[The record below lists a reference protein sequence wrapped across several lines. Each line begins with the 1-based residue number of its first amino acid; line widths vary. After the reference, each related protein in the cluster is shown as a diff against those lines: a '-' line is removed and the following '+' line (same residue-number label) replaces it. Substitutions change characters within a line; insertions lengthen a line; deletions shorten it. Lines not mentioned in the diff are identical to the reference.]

1 MPGQQENTPTA
12 RGHALAVLRVRGTVL
27 GIALLPAA
35 FAVILLAGGST
46 GQLGGAW
53 DGLRWAVCA
62 VAVVTLAVAAGVATV
77 IARARPAVTPTVP
90 VAQSAA
96 PELYALVRDLARRLD
111 VPAPS
116 AIALTPD
123 CDSWLEDRTHRA
135 HAGAD
140 GRGGVSRSGTDTDA
154 GGTGPG
160 GTGPGG
166 RLADRVR
173 RRVRRGAAEPEA
185 PVLVI
190 GSPFLWWMRVA
201 ELRALL
207 APVVAGTGPS
217 AHPDIAAARRCV
229 RSLDAAVAAA
239 DHARATAGRPDG
251 GPGTVRGAVLRFAGW
266 IARQML
272 RSCGPHT
279 AEMERGVA
287 AAAADRA
294 KSTDRRLR
302 TTAQEQVGLAYA
314 GWDRLLTRVA
324 LPAWRTGRWP
334 SRLDA
339 GVVSAL
345 TELSRRDRLAEDF
358 SARLGERPAC
368 DLLEE
373 PGSMDESIS
382 LLAAR
387 LFHGEPRGHGAEGG
401 GWAPVDWA
409 QYPEEVVDRVWRA
422 EASRLFDALD
432 AYEASDAD
440 DATGSTDGTAGAGNT
455 GSTGSTGFG
464 ATAGAD
470 GSDSSGDSTG
480 IGAVSTTGTNG
491 GSRASGSPRADGAY
505 APGGRI
511 RGAEAPPYG
520 ATLARVMDRLTR
532 PGADGGGD
540 AGGPGTHGP
549 DGVGGAGDG
558 AFTPDG
564 TDEPDDSYDDGDTG
578 LGGPGEALA
587 ARVGAAAAREELARG
602 AVPGAGS
609 AADPAQP
616 LDGLPQPMGLPLQ
629 PPRSGRELLV
639 EHVTAAVCCAAVD
652 NAGAA
657 PGLDWLDGPV
667 LLVGD
672 ERAADLTRPV
682 LALVEDGDPRPLRG
696 WLASAGVRPDKPVR
710 LV

>member
-62 VAVVTLAVAAGVATV
+62 VAVVTLAVAAGVAAV

-135 HAGAD
+135 HAGTD
-140 GRGGVSRSGTDTDA
+140 GRGGVRRSGTDA
-154 GGTGPG
+154 GPG

-266 IARQML
+266 IARRML

-387 LFHGEPRGHGAEGG
+387 LFHGEPRGHGVEGG

-409 QYPEEVVDRVWRA
+409 RYPEEVVDRVWRA

-432 AYEASDAD
+432 AYEAPDAD
-440 DATGSTDGTAGAGNT
+440 DTTGSTDGT
-455 GSTGSTGFG
+455 GSTGFG
-464 ATAGAD
+464 DTTGGN
-470 GSDSSGDSTG
+470 GSDGSGDSTG
-480 IGAVSTTGTNG
+480 IGAVSTTGANG
-491 GSRASGSPRADGAY
+491 GSPAPGYPRVDGAY

-532 PGADGGGD
+532 PGA
-540 AGGPGTHGP
+540 HGP

-558 AFTPDG
+558 AYGLDDPDDPDG
-564 TDEPDDSYDDGDTG
+564 AYDSYDPDDDGDTG
-578 LGGPGEALA
+578 LSGPGEALA
-587 ARVGAAAAREELARG
+587 ARVSAAAAREELARG

-609 AADPAQP
+609 AAEPAQP

-667 LLVGD
+667 LLVGE

-696 WLASAGVRPDKPVR
+696 WLANAGVRPDKPVR